1 MNEIV
6 NKHGIRQDGRKL
18 TEIRRIKCI
27 INEGNQR
34 GIEDGNVYFE
44 QGQNKLIVS
53 IVGPVPISGNIN
65 YTNNNSGVQ
74 INCNF
79 RVSPFSSQDR
89 RKRGKNDRFCIESG
103 LIISR
108 TFSSVI
114 CDQYSKSQII
124 INIIILEGDG
134 SVRSAAINAT
144 SIALAI
150 SGISMKDLI
159 VSATCG
165 LYGKQVLYDLTQSE
179 MESLKGTLLMAI
191 HSTDN
196 DIDTDTENVGNGNSD
211 ISPVTIDLNTKLK
224 PEMIEFLMNETFS
237 ACKQF
242 SVIIRDFLK
251 NYTCNK
257 YQSIYS
263 K

>member
-1 MNEIV
+1 MNEVV
-6 NKHGIRQDGRKL
+6 NKHGVRQDGRKL
-18 TEIRRIKCI
+18 TEIRRLKCI
-27 INEGNQR
+27 INDGVQR
-34 GIEDGNVYFE
+34 GVDGSVYFE

-53 IVGPVPISGNIN
+53 ITGPVPSS
-65 YTNNNSGVQ
+65 NNLASSNSSLGSQVS
-74 INCNF
+74 CNF
-79 RVSPFSSQDR
+79 RLSPLSSQDR

-114 CDQYSKSQII
+114 YDLSLRSQVI
-124 INIIILEGDG
+124 INITVLENDG
-134 SVRSAAINAT
+134 SIRSAAINAT
-144 SIALAI
+144 SIALAV

-165 LYGKQVLYDLTQSE
+165 LYGEQTLYDLTLTE

-191 HSTDN
+191 NSTD
-196 DIDTDTENVGNGNSD
+196 EEV
-211 ISPVTIDLNTKLK
+211 SPVTIDLNTRLDTRI
-224 PEMIEFLMNETFS
+224 IESLMTETFN

-242 SVIIRDFLK
+242 STEIRKFLK
-251 NYTCNK
+251 SYTRIK
-257 YQSIYS
+257 YQNMYS

>member
-27 INEGNQR
+27 VNEGTQR
-34 GIEDGNVYFE
+34 GVDGNVYFE

-53 IVGPVPISGNIN
+53 IIGPIPISGNIN
-65 YTNNNSGVQ
+65 NLNSNSGVQ

-124 INIIILEGDG
+124 INIMILEGDG
-134 SVRSAAINAT
+134 SIRSAAINAT

-165 LYGKQVLYDLTQSE
+165 LYGEQILYDLTQSE

-191 HSTDN
+191 NSTDN
-196 DIDTDTENVGNGNSD
+196 EV
-211 ISPVTIDLNTKLK
+211 SPVTIDLNTKLK
-224 PEMIEFLMNETFS
+224 TEVIESLMTEAFS

-242 SVIIRDFLK
+242 SFILRDFLK